1 MVSCAVIA
9 RFCPSNIFLGSSHL
23 FLTLLLSFLG
33 KLRPQGQIWGQR
45 NKASFN
51 HWDQLQPYIYYTS
64 FLVRGVDGAS
74 SAQRQAMHGAPAP
87 QLAHHHATT
96 NPGLG
101 AWVCASS
108 CSRSPVAICVLYI
121 FTHSEKSGRA
131 AGPVRTLQ
139 LS

>member
-51 HWDQLQPYIYYTS
+51 HWDQLQPYTHTLS
-64 FLVRGVDGAS
+64 RAWSGWSHQRAAP
-74 SAQRQAMHGAPAP
+74 SAQRQAM
-87 QLAHHHATT
+87 
-96 NPGLG
+96 
-101 AWVCASS
+101 V
-108 CSRSPVAICVLYI
+108 R
-121 FTHSEKSGRA
+121 HSHS
-131 AGPVRTLQ
+131 
-139 LS
+139 